1 MAPETCVCVV
11 KYLTMSEVQGKIVSR
26 NFSHVVFSLL
36 STLGSTGL
44 GLALHGTVQSGLV
57 WHGPIQHAKL
67 RRPHIF
73 RHQI

>member
-1 MAPETCVCVV
+1 MTS
-11 KYLTMSEVQGKIVSR
+11 KIQGKIVSL
-26 NFSHVVFSLL
+26 NSSHVVFCLL
-36 STLGSTGL
+36 STLGGTGL
-44 GLALHGTVQSGLV
+44 SLALRGTVQDGLV